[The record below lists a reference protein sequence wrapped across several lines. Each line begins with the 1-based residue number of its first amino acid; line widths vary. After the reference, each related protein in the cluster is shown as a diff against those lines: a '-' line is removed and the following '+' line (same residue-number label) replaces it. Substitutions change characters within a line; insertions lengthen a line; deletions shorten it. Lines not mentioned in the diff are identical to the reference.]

1 MKTLQ
6 IAKMVSIYLV
16 GSILIRLYIIIIEK
30 INMEGFDTLTV
41 TLLIAWTIY
50 TGIKLTRKILQKKLI
65 QQYGT

>member
-50 TGIKLTRKILQKKLI
+50 TGIKLTRKIL
-65 QQYGT
+65 